1 MPTISRFEN
10 IEAWK
15 TARQLTNLIYDLSD
29 QGTFSKD
36 FGLRD
41 QIRRAAVSVRS
52 NIAEGFESHTQPLF
66 INFLGRAKAS
76 SGEVRAQLYVA
87 LDRNYI
93 TNEQFESARDVAEK
107 TSRQIHRFMAYL
119 ETQPNVR
126 RVKED
131 HVEYVF

>member
-1 MPTISRFEN
+1 M
-10 IEAWK
+10 K
-15 TARQLTNLIYDLSD
+15 TYQKAP
-29 QGTFSKD
+29 
-36 FGLRD
+36 
-41 QIRRAAVSVRS
+41 QIRTYAYTYIRIYYNQKSL
-52 NIAEGFESHTQPLF
+52 IEF
-66 INFLGRAKAS
+66 IHH
-76 SGEVRAQLYVA
+76 LYVA

-93 TNEQFESARDVAEK
+93 TREQFESARDVAEK

>member
-1 MPTISRFEN
+1 MIAYQKLHKYAYTHIR
-10 IEAWK
+10 
-15 TARQLTNLIYDLSD
+15 IYYNRKSL
-29 QGTFSKD
+29 K
-36 FGLRD
+36 
-41 QIRRAAVSVRS
+41 
-52 NIAEGFESHTQPLF
+52 EF
-66 INFLGRAKAS
+66 IHH
-76 SGEVRAQLYVA
+76 LYIA